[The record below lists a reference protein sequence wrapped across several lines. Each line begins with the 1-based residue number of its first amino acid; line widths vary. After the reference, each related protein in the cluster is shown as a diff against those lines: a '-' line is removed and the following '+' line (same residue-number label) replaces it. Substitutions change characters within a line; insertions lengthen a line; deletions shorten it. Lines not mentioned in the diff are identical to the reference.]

1 MASQWYYTRNGDRMG
16 PVNSRHLRSLAVAGR
31 IGPED
36 LVWRDGM
43 AGWEKAA
50 AIPGLLAKATPARS
64 QTFTSLAVQP
74 AHGISAEEPGTKS
87 VRPAEMGNRAKETFR
102 LYRLFWS
109 RICKSDFALIRAT
122 PEEVR
127 ALEGAPRPVRSALA
141 QDYASWRRSLLM
153 VCILVL
159 GITLAFSAN
168 EIRFALQDTARHPV
182 MKIQS
187 GVFFLFQV
195 VSFLLCLIAAFRWA
209 SIPSSKAYA
218 LIAWL
223 VQFAGP
229 FLVLLLPLSLFV
241 SNQMVLLSLGLI
253 SLKTLAPKV
262 FGLFPGIIRC
272 SLSLK
277 TLLPE
282 SPIPGWLCMVVAP
295 LYALFLVLAAI
306 AALQTSFVILGAGLL
321 LIAVGTGMVLA
332 RSWGLLAPSNQ
343 EDASRYVGKSRKLQ
357 SLLQGAGIGL
367 IAFQLLRQADLQWEW
382 INSVLVFTFSFLGNV
397 TLLTVVMSDF
407 LLCMIHE
414 GQKQSEAFAGTGFA
428 ADYRN
433 RLGQLADCGLTDLQA
448 EELKSVARLGSRLT
462 SLPSTGTDSDETGI
476 LPGRQAKAGFS
487 AN

>member
-16 PVNSRHLRSLAVAGR
+16 PVDSRDLRRLAAG
-31 IGPED
+31 GGLGNGD
-36 LVWRDGM
+36 LVWREGM
-43 AGWEKAA
+43 AGWERAA
-50 AIPGLLAKATPARS
+50 AIPGLLPAPATRRTPTWPSGPGHAPPAV
-64 QTFTSLAVQP
+64 TE
-74 AHGISAEEPGTKS
+74 SAAGAPRA
-87 VRPAEMGNRAKETFR
+87 RPAELGNRARETFN

-109 RICKSDFALIRAT
+109 RICKSDFGLIRAT

-127 ALEGAPRPVRSALA
+127 ALEGAPRPVRSGLA

-168 EIRFALQDTARHPV
+168 DLRFALLDGARHPV
-182 MKIQS
+182 MRLQS
-187 GVFFLFQV
+187 GVFFLFQI
-195 VSFLLCLIAAFRWA
+195 VSFLLCLLAAFRWA

-218 LIAWL
+218 LVAWL

-321 LIAVGTGMVLA
+321 LIAVGTGVVLA
-332 RSWGLLAPSNQ
+332 RSWGLLAPVSQ
-343 EDASRYVGKSRKLQ
+343 EGASKYVGKSRRLQ
-357 SLLQGAGIGL
+357 ALFQGAGLGL
-367 IAFQLLRQADLQWEW
+367 VAFQVIRQADIRWEW
-382 INSVLVFTFSFLGNV
+382 INSVMVFTFSFLGNV

-414 GQKQSEAFAGTGFA
+414 GQRQSEAFAGTGFA
-428 ADYRN
+428 TGYRD

-448 EELKSVARLGSRLT
+448 GELKTVATLGGRLT
-462 SLPSTGTDSDETGI
+462 SLAGSIPG
-476 LPGRQAKAGFS
+476 GRQTTTVPTSGARTGLS
-487 AN
+487 AT

>member
-357 SLLQGAGIGL
+357 SLLQAP
-367 IAFQLLRQADLQWEW
+367 A
-382 INSVLVFTFSFLGNV
+382 
-397 TLLTVVMSDF
+397 
-407 LLCMIHE
+407 
-414 GQKQSEAFAGTGFA
+414 
-428 ADYRN
+428 
-433 RLGQLADCGLTDLQA
+433 
-448 EELKSVARLGSRLT
+448 
-462 SLPSTGTDSDETGI
+462 
-476 LPGRQAKAGFS
+476 S
-487 AN
+487 A

>member
-1 MASQWYYTRNGDRMG
+1 MKSQWYYTRNGDRMG
-16 PVNSRHLRSLAVAGR
+16 PVDSRDLRRLAAAGA
-31 IGPED
+31 ISPGD
-36 LVWRDGM
+36 FVWREGM

-50 AIPGLLAKATPARS
+50 AIPGLLPSPGQAPVPRPAS
-64 QTFTSLAVQP
+64 VPGQGLA
-74 AHGISAEEPGTKS
+74 PGGTRA
-87 VRPAEMGNRAKETFR
+87 RPAELGNRARETFR

-109 RICKSDFALIRAT
+109 RICRSDFGLIRAT

-127 ALEGAPRPVRSALA
+127 ALEGAARPVRSALA

-168 EIRFALQDTARHPV
+168 EIRFALLDTGRHPV
-182 MKIQS
+182 MRLQS

-195 VSFLLCLIAAFRWA
+195 ASFLLCLIAAFRW
-209 SIPSSKAYA
+209 SCIPSSKAFA

-253 SLKTLAPKV
+253 SVKTLAPKV

-282 SPIPGWLCMVVAP
+282 SPVPGWLCMVVAP
-295 LYALFLVLAAI
+295 LYGLFLVLAAI
-306 AALQTSFVILGAGLL
+306 AALQTSLVILGAGLL
-321 LIAVGTGMVLA
+321 LIAVGTGVVLA
-332 RSWGLLAPSNQ
+332 RSWKLLAPDTQ
-343 EDASRYVGKSRKLQ
+343 ESASIHVGKTRKIQALF
-357 SLLQGAGIGL
+357 QGAGIGL
-367 IAFQLLRQADLQWEW
+367 VAFQVLRQADFHWEW
-382 INSVLVFTFSFLGNV
+382 INSVMVFTFSFLGNV
-397 TLLTVVMSDF
+397 TLMTVVMSDF

-414 GQKQSEAFAGTGFA
+414 GQRQSEAFSGTGFA
-428 ADYRN
+428 ADYRE

-448 EELKSVARLGSRLT
+448 GELRNVASLGGRLT
-462 SLPSTGTDSDETGI
+462 SLAKPA
-476 LPGRQAKAGFS
+476 PGSHQSSEIPDARAKAAFS
-487 AN
+487 PN

>member
-50 AIPGLLAKATPARS
+50 AIPGLLAKATPARFQAS
-64 QTFTSLAVQP
+64 TSPAVQP
-74 AHGISAEEPGTKS
+74 APGISTGDPGTKS
-87 VRPAEMGNRAKETFR
+87 ARHAELGNRAKETFR

-122 PEEVR
+122 PEEVL

-195 VSFLLCLIAAFRWA
+195 VSFLLCLVAAFRWA

-367 IAFQLLRQADLQWEW
+367 VAFQLLRQADLRWEW
-382 INSVLVFTFSFLGNV
+382 INSVMVFTFSFLGNV

-428 ADYRN
+428 ADYRG
-433 RLGQLADCGLTDLQA
+433 RLGELADCGLTDLQA
-448 EELKSVARLGSRLT
+448 GELKSVARLGGRMT

>member
-16 PVNSRHLRSLAVAGR
+16 PVDSRCLRRLAVAGR

-43 AGWEKAA
+43 AGWAKAN
-50 AIPGLLAKATPARS
+50 AIPGLLKDPTARQNLAKPSIPIPPSARS
-64 QTFTSLAVQP
+64 AVETGVSGARP
-74 AHGISAEEPGTKS
+74 TELGT
-87 VRPAEMGNRAKETFR
+87 RARETFN

-367 IAFQLLRQADLQWEW
+367 VAFQMLRQADLRWEW
-382 INSVLVFTFSFLGNV
+382 INSVMVFTFSFLGNV

-428 ADYRN
+428 ADYRD

-448 EELKSVARLGSRLT
+448 GELKSVARLGSRLT
-462 SLPSTGTDSDETGI
+462 SLPSTATGSHESGI
-476 LPGRQAKAGFS
+476 LPGRQAKPSFS